1 MPFFH
6 HVPHLDPF
14 CPTPISHPHQYRRRL
29 LPLAAGL
36 EQAVAHGARELPA
49 PIALAIQQYPP
60 HQYGVNSLPGS
71 PVSTSFPQRPA
82 FRRALTSTAA
92 SSVSSEQSRFD
103 DLHYSQTHF
112 SRSTLLVYPDSEAT
126 LQPSGEEQEGDIRE
140 LLASSDEE
148 SSLPPSTPGF
158 ETTKIPPR
166 GSSVSLTTKQSM
178 ESDKSVYSESIVLAP
193 APKKSQDKLSGL
205 VSIPCHHFG
214 RRDCN

>member
-1 MPFFH
+1 MSHISILSAPLPSAIRTSTDDAYFH
-6 HVPHLDPF
+6 SQPGSSKQSLTVPESFLRPSRSRSNSIH
-14 CPTPISHPHQYRRRL
+14 
-29 LPLAAGL
+29 
-36 EQAVAHGARELPA
+36 
-49 PIALAIQQYPP
+49 P

-140 LLASSDEE
+140 LLASSTK
-148 SSLPPSTPGF
+148 SLRCHPRHRASR
-158 ETTKIPPR
+158 PPR
-166 GSSVSLTTKQSM
+166 SHRVDRPS
-178 ESDKSVYSESIVLAP
+178 
-193 APKKSQDKLSGL
+193 
-205 VSIPCHHFG
+205 
-214 RRDCN
+214 R